1 MEPAIVA
8 AAACFDRASDVY
20 KVGSDVGGFG
30 PRVRSTSPRAR
41 EERGWL
47 GVEVLGSLKRTH
59 EVTLDLLSF
68 AGAFL

>member
-30 PRVRSTSPRAR
+30 PRVRSTILPAR
-41 EERGWL
+41 GQDTRLLRGWL

-59 EVTLDLLSF
+59 EVTL
-68 AGAFL
+68 